1 MTQKK
6 ESNSPVSQEEHA
18 QLEHVLEQFHQIANE
33 LHTSTKK
40 EEAEAVLT
48 DINRLSETSQVAFLK
63 ALSKERTSDA
73 ADIMIALNELS
84 PNKSIRKEARRSLLR
99 LEAAKVYPQWKPPV
113 VRTPVVGLPLAHPP
127 RFWKGYV
134 TQSREEGEVQLI
146 LCWEQGIDYSE
157 ARMFIFLLD
166 FWEQGLKEF
175 IQDLTNKRGVEAQ
188 IQHMR
193 TQLPDIILADC
204 TLAEARRLVEE
215 ALAVNAWR
223 GTTPHKE
230 YRHYLPIFKQLVTD
244 AEDVGEDRGLTFIN
258 PKLES
263 DEVVATFEKYD
274 RVALPVTDSRGVL
287 VGMITVDDVLDV
299 AEQKATEEIQG
310 LGGVEALEAPYLDV
324 SFSSMVRKRGGWLSA
339 LGVNAGLGHGHVDFA
354 GSSVVHMT
362 GGITGLA
369 GALVLGPRLGKYRA
383 DGTLGAMPGHNLPMS
398 VVGTL
403 ILAFGWFGFNAGST
417 LSASDPRIA
426 IIAVNTML
434 ASSAGA
440 VAALFYVWFSL
451 RKPDVGM
458 ACNGLLGGLVAIT
471 APCAFVNPAA
481 AVLIGLVAGVLV
493 VRTVALLERRL
504 RIDDPVGAIA
514 VHGACGT
521 WGALALGLFADGSY
535 GFGWNG
541 VGGPVRGLF
550 FGDAGQLGAQLI
562 GVATNIVFV
571 FGMSFGFFRLIDRIM
586 GNRVPAE
593 VEHAGLDA
601 LEMGTD
607 AYPRG

>member
-1 MTQKK
+1 MSRLFFLFVIQSTATNEVQRRNEEKIEIMTQKK

-33 LHTSTKK
+33 LHTSTNK

-48 DINRLSETSQVAFLK
+48 DINRLAETSQVAFLK

-193 TQLPDIILADC
+193 TQLPDILLADC
-204 TLAEARRLVEE
+204 TLAEGRRLVEE

-263 DEVVATFEKYD
+263 DEVVATFVTAWSLGDFGLNYD
-274 RVALPVTDSRGVL
+274 LLARDSRTHPLPTELYPG
-287 VGMITVDDVLDV
+287 TRSKRTAPV
-299 AEQKATEEIQG
+299 AA
-310 LGGVEALEAPYLDV
+310 
-324 SFSSMVRKRGGWLSA
+324 F
-339 LGVNAGLGHGHVDFA
+339 
-354 GSSVVHMT
+354 
-362 GGITGLA
+362 
-369 GALVLGPRLGKYRA
+369 LGK
-383 DGTLGAMPGHNLPMS
+383 
-398 VVGTL
+398 
-403 ILAFGWFGFNAGST
+403 W
-417 LSASDPRIA
+417 
-426 IIAVNTML
+426 
-434 ASSAGA
+434 
-440 VAALFYVWFSL
+440 
-451 RKPDVGM
+451 K
-458 ACNGLLGGLVAIT
+458 
-471 APCAFVNPAA
+471 
-481 AVLIGLVAGVLV
+481 
-493 VRTVALLERRL
+493 RL
-504 RIDDPVGAIA
+504 KHAQ
-514 VHGACGT
+514 
-521 WGALALGLFADGSY
+521 
-535 GFGWNG
+535 
-541 VGGPVRGLF
+541 RG
-550 FGDAGQLGAQLI
+550 
-562 GVATNIVFV
+562 
-571 FGMSFGFFRLIDRIM
+571 
-586 GNRVPAE
+586 
-593 VEHAGLDA
+593 
-601 LEMGTD
+601 
-607 AYPRG
+607 